1 MFFKAVTVFINLPL
15 GFFHDKVGVGAPSPA
30 HINFTVCPIQ
40 DWDVA
45 GMTVFIVGA
54 SVKYNDAS
62 DIETNKETNMAEVE
76 DIIYSLIQILRAVQ
90 VHIVRFHSRCDCSLT
105 IFRGIWKVVCASS
118 RVLWVLIF
126 NAFILR
132 SKEAEL

>member
-1 MFFKAVTVFINLPL
+1 MFIKAVTVFINLPL

-62 DIETNKETNMAEVE
+62 DIETNKETNMAEIE
-76 DIIYSLIQILRAVQ
+76 FIIDSLMQIWEQCMCILCVFTH
-90 VHIVRFHSRCDCSLT
+90 VVIVL
-105 IFRGIWKVVCASS
+105 
-118 RVLWVLIF
+118 
-126 NAFILR
+126 
-132 SKEAEL
+132 